1 MSVCSTGGRDGSGAG
16 RQVWAQEVDADRATP
31 QGPDRQAVSR
41 AMAQP
46 PEPQHQEDSVDRGG
60 GPHHLQR
67 SQAMGQPVGQDCQAA
82 AGQVTLS
89 LISHN
94 SVIFN

>member
-1 MSVCSTGGRDGSGAG
+1 
-16 RQVWAQEVDADRATP
+16 
-31 QGPDRQAVSR
+31 
-41 AMAQP
+41 MAQP

-60 GPHHLQR
+60 RPHHLQC
-67 SQAMGQPVGQDCQAA
+67 SQAMGQPVGQDRQAA